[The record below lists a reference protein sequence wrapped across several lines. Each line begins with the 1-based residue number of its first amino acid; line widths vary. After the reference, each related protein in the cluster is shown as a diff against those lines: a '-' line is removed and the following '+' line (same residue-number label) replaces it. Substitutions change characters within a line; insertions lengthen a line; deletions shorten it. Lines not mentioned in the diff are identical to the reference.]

1 MYKIDKQKKRAS
13 FLILFMMI
21 ATMMLAVPAKRGI
34 WQELKLK
41 ENFSV
46 MYELS
51 VNEYMGTSNVE
62 LILKEWK

>member
-41 ENFSV
+41 DGTTV
-46 MYELS
+46 LAELK
-51 VNEYMGTSNVE
+51 GD
-62 LILKEWK
+62 